1 MLMEVHKIDNSKLI
15 HFFYTQLSLSLFV
28 LSKKKQIVLSFT
40 IYIITHN
47 NKSFVNTLIL
57 LKMNHRDTIIL
68 QSTIFLSDLYAC

>member
-15 HFFYTQLSLSLFV
+15 HFFHTQLSLSLFV